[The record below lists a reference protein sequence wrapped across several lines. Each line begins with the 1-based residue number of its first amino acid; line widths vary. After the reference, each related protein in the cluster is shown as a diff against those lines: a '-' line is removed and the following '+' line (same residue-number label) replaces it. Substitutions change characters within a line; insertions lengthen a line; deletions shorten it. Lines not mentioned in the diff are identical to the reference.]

1 MGITDTPETERDWLN
16 LHIRALFVHDGRGRI
31 VTRNALDGA
40 RAPRF
45 FLGRTPDGNRWRFR
59 DDVPDAVAVQLEV
72 LCQDEPAPP
81 DLRQPPLHDANYRR
95 ILATHAPIAEA
106 GAGPAY
112 RFPEDVTPPID
123 GVVRLTAS
131 NAALLRDGDLEPWLE
146 DIGPSEPLMALVHD
160 GRAVSICGSVRITP
174 EAHEAGVETS
184 AAARGH
190 GFAAAVVAA
199 WARPVR
205 ELGAEPLYSTSWE
218 NTASR
223 AVARKLRL
231 IPYAADYWL
240 T

>member
-1 MGITDTPETERDWLN
+1 MGITDTPETERDWLE
-16 LHIRALFVHDGRGRI
+16 LHIRALFVHDDRSRI
-31 VTRNALDGA
+31 ATLNALDGG

-45 FLGRTPDGNRWRFR
+45 FLGRTPDGNRWRNR
-59 DDVPDAVAVQLEV
+59 DDVPDAVAVQLEA
-72 LCQDEPAPP
+72 LCEDEPAPADP
-81 DLRQPPLHDANYRR
+81 REPPLHDADYRQV
-95 ILATHAPIAEA
+95 LATHAPIPEVW
-106 GAGPAY
+106 AGPAY
-112 RFPEDVTPPID
+112 RFPVDLPPPID

-131 NAALLRDGDLEPWLE
+131 TAALLRDGDLEPWLE
-146 DIGPSEPLMALVHD
+146 DIGQSEPLMALVQD

-190 GFAAAVVAA
+190 GFAVAVVKA
-199 WARPVR
+199 WASAVR

-218 NTASR
+218 NTASQ

>member
-1 MGITDTPETERDWLN
+1 MGITDTRETERDWLE
-16 LHIRALFVHDGRGRI
+16 LHIRSLFVHDDRGRI
-31 VTRNALDGA
+31 VTRNALDGG
-40 RAPRF
+40 RAPRL

-59 DDVPDAVAVQLEV
+59 DDVADAVAVQLEA
-72 LCQDEPAPP
+72 LCQDEPAPA
-81 DLRQPPLHDANYRR
+81 DLRQPPLHDADYRR
-95 ILATHAPIAEA
+95 ILATHAPTEETW
-106 GAGPAY
+106 AGPAY
-112 RFPEDVTPPID
+112 RFPGDLPPPID

-146 DIGPSEPLMALVHD
+146 DIGQSEPLIALVHD

-190 GFAAAVVAA
+190 GFAVAVVAA
-199 WARPVR
+199 WARAVR

-218 NTASR
+218 NTASQ